1 MPQSCKTKMTSIGGQ
16 AVLEGIMMRGPEES
30 ALSVR
35 TPSGEIVTETWKTYK
50 KAAPWYK
57 KAPFIRGVFLFID
70 TLVVGY
76 KTLMRSAELSG
87 SLEEEEP
94 SNFEKWLEE
103 KLGNKMSAV
112 LGALVSVVAVA
123 LALFLFMFL
132 PSLFTKWLSILVPL
146 GGWMS
151 VIEGVI
157 KIGIFVLYV
166 FACSRLKE
174 VRRVFQYH
182 GGEHKCIFCYE
193 NGLPLTVENVKAQKR
208 FHPRCGTSFLLIVLI
223 LGILVASVVTWNNL
237 LIRVLLKVITFPIV
251 CGVSYE
257 IIKLAGRHQNLAT
270 RIISA
275 PGMWLQRLTTQE
287 PDEQQIEVAISAM
300 NAVIPEDPSLDA
312 L

>member
-1 MPQSCKTKMTSIGGQ
+1 M
-16 AVLEGIMMRGPEES
+16 
-30 ALSVR
+30 
-35 TPSGEIVTETWKTYK
+35 TETWKTYK